1 MCRGKE
7 SCEVLGTDS
16 STWSRDCPLPLPEF
30 FSEALKQFTLAVT
43 DLSLRNREKALVA
56 LSAAKAD
63 QVGTFFIEHGQQSAY
78 FRVKDRKRID
88 EENKSVKQDNE
99 TPRLNP
105 TLEKD
110 VFKRDCYRCRY
121 CGQRIVAKEVFSEV
135 SRILGPEN
143 FSVERENS
151 KRNGLTLGL
160 RGVADHVDPYASGGE
175 TEAYNLVTSCY
186 SCNFGKAGY
195 TLEQMSLDDPRMR
208 KPVNDDWNGLT
219 EFLPALREIR

>member
-7 SCEVLGTDS
+7 FCEVLGNDA
-16 STWSRDCPLPLPEF
+16 STWSQDCPLPPPEF
-30 FSEALKQFTLAVT
+30 FDEALGQFTLTVKE
-43 DLSLRNREKALVA
+43 LIQGNQQEALAA
-56 LSAAKAD
+56 LLAARAD
-63 QVGTFFIEHGQQSAY
+63 EVGTFFIEHGQQSAY
-78 FRVKDRKRID
+78 FRVNDRKKID
-88 EENKSVKQDNE
+88 EENKLVKKENE

-135 SRILGPEN
+135 SRILGSEK

-175 TEAYNLVTSCY
+175 TEADNLVTSCY

-195 TLEQMSLDDPRMR
+195 TLKQMGLNDPRAR
-208 KPVNDDWNGLT
+208 KPVNDDWSGLT

>member
-7 SCEVLGTDS
+7 LCEVLGNDS

-121 CGQRIVAKEVFSEV
+121 CGQRIVAKGW
-135 SRILGPEN
+135 RA
-143 FSVERENS
+143 
-151 KRNGLTLGL
+151 T
-160 RGVADHVDPYASGGE
+160 YAS
-175 TEAYNLVTSCY
+175 ARCVF
-186 SCNFGKAGY
+186 NFRWK
-195 TLEQMSLDDPRMR
+195 
-208 KPVNDDWNGLT
+208 
-219 EFLPALREIR
+219 

>member
-7 SCEVLGTDS
+7 FCEVLGTDA
-16 STWSRDCPLPLPEF
+16 STWSRDCPLPLPDF
-30 FSEALKQFTLAVT
+30 FVEALGQFTRTVKELSQGNRQEALA
-43 DLSLRNREKALVA
+43 AL
-56 LSAAKAD
+56 LAARAD
-63 QVGTFFIEHGQQSAY
+63 EVGTFFIEHGQQSAY
-78 FRVKDRKRID
+78 FRVNDRKKID
-88 EENKSVKQDNE
+88 EENKSVKKDNE

-135 SRILGPEN
+135 SRILGSEN

-175 TEAYNLVTSCY
+175 TEADNLVTSCY

-195 TLEQMSLDDPRMR
+195 TLKQMGLNDPRAR

>member
-1 MCRGKE
+1 MQAHGAE
-7 SCEVLGTDS
+7 IAPFHFQT
-16 STWSRDCPLPLPEF
+16 F
-30 FSEALKQFTLAVT
+30 FVEALGQFTRTVKELSQGNRQEALA
-43 DLSLRNREKALVA
+43 AL
-56 LSAAKAD
+56 LAARAD
-63 QVGTFFIEHGQQSAY
+63 EVGTFFIEHGQQSAY
-78 FRVKDRKRID
+78 FRVNDRKKID
-88 EENKSVKQDNE
+88 EENKSVKKENE

-105 TLEKD
+105 SLEKD

-135 SRILGPEN
+135 SRILGSEN

-175 TEAYNLVTSCY
+175 TEADNLVTSCY

-195 TLEQMSLDDPRMR
+195 TLKQMGLNDPRAR

-219 EFLPALREIR
+219 EFLPALKRN